1 LRRNSSGFAGRG
13 RDDFP
18 FCLGGRFPPP
28 PSRAELCDL
37 GPEMRP
43 IAAAPPSPT
52 CPDGQWRAT
61 GLLDPLPSSRRRS
74 DQDGADVSESR
85 RARVAHSQAA
95 LSQAILPS
103 VLLLD
108 ILANVASD
116 TLAGEGLFA
125 ALRRQFVEDGRT
137 TPLDVRNALQRR
149 RRQAAALS
157 SRSLKTRSPKVK

>member
-1 LRRNSSGFAGRG
+1 
-13 RDDFP
+13 
-18 FCLGGRFPPP
+18 
-28 PSRAELCDL
+28 
-37 GPEMRP
+37 M
-43 IAAAPPSPT
+43 
-52 CPDGQWRAT
+52 
-61 GLLDPLPSSRRRS
+61 
-74 DQDGADVSESR
+74 SESR